1 MLPRRSPHRA
11 RLESGIELR
20 DAGDVAPRAVDPEV
34 DEPVSPEE
42 ERRRRAYAEW
52 LSRFDTRKTAA

>member
-20 DAGDVAPRAVDPEV
+20 DPAPRADADG
-34 DEPVSPEE
+34 DEPLSPEE
-42 ERRRRAYAEW
+42 EERRRAYAEW
-52 LSRFDTRKTAA
+52 LSRFGAGKTAA